1 MKDIFF
7 EISCVLLHLYK
18 ALVFPQQLMWLAGMC
33 SWEAHY
39 DEGLCETIEG
49 VLYVSWVICYIKVT
63 VFKKKHY
70 LGMI

>member
-18 ALVFPQQLMWLAGMC
+18 ALVLPQQLMRLAGMC
-33 SWEAHY
+33 SWEVHH

-49 VLYVSWVICYIKVT
+49 VLYVSWVICSIKVT
-63 VFKKKHY
+63 MSKKKHCRHD
-70 LGMI
+70 